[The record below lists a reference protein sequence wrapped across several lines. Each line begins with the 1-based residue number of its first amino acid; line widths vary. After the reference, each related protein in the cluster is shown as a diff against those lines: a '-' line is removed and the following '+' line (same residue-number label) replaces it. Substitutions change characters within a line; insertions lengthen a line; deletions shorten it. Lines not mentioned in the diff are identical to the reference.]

1 MGNPMIPKVY
11 DLLDTRV
18 IPSCFSRFP
27 AGINV
32 SARKVEESLAQI
44 GIDASAADS
53 RERRRALTRHSHPY
67 GNAFAIC
74 HCSADPEKLV
84 ILASLVEV
92 MWIHDD
98 VTEELHHA
106 QVRHHRLCYARV
118 LTMRK
123 ACREYATL
131 SQVLR
136 LDIDPSRVAP
146 ENVRQKALSEVIR
159 AAIDMD
165 NPQASE
171 MIQTLKTY
179 LDSFDSRADDFD
191 NMEEYTAYRI
201 PNCGY
206 WYVLQ
211 YVTRL
216 MLTHIRI
223 SSYFIRWG
231 LGITLTQEDYRS
243 IDAFDRAMGNVLGLT
258 NGYFS
263 WNVEKHQ
270 PTDRIRNAMRVLMK
284 EHNIDSEAAQSMLL
298 GIIVQE
304 ETSAAQLKQRRL
316 QAPVSEALGQYFEA
330 IELYVGG
337 SCYWHATAP
346 RYQIVE

>member
-1 MGNPMIPKVY
+1 MM
-11 DLLDTRV
+11 L
-18 IPSCFSRFP
+18 
-27 AGINV
+27 
-32 SARKVEESLAQI
+32 RKSYI
-44 GIDASAADS
+44 M
-53 RERRRALTRHSHPY
+53 P
-67 GNAFAIC
+67 
-74 HCSADPEKLV
+74 
-84 ILASLVEV
+84 
-92 MWIHDD
+92 
-98 VTEELHHA
+98 
-106 QVRHHRLCYARV
+106 
-118 LTMRK
+118 
-123 ACREYATL
+123 REYATL

-206 WYVLQ
+206 W
-211 YVTRL
+211 
-216 MLTHIRI
+216 I